1 MKFPKQGEFT
11 LEDLTGWL
19 NTLDIHTSVAI
30 LEKLYKDLRDFA
42 IAHHNDAEEQLN
54 EE

>member
-11 LEDLTGWL
+11 LEELTKWL
-19 NTLDIHTSVAI
+19 NSLDIHTSVAI

-42 IAHHNDAEEQLN
+42 IAHHNEVEEHHK
-54 EE
+54 E